1 MFPKL
6 NQFFLVLYLH
16 CMRINLRN
24 KIQFT
29 VGATVLAILL
39 FEFYYFPFQQSRA
52 LQSSF
57 ASEVR
62 SLSEA
67 LTLGVTV
74 GLQNNDMQGVQ
85 KAIEFVKRDSRVRF
99 VAIVSDGQ
107 TLAAYPEN
115 FTFSEGL
122 MKVDSLAIERV
133 KLTTDNIKGEV
144 VVACST
150 ASIRE
155 SIRRTVVVGILVSLV
170 IFAIGLLAAFW
181 LARSVARPVIA
192 LSKAAQ
198 RVSAGDLTTNLD
210 AVSQTHDEVG
220 DLREAFGIMVSSLLA
235 ARQDVEAKQ
244 EALSLALG
252 EAEAAKARAEDQ
264 QAYLQRSVQTILHDI
279 QFFAEGD
286 LTVRLHSERDDEIA
300 ELCKG
305 FNTALEQVN
314 AMVLSVIIAVDE
326 TMSAS
331 EQIMLSAES
340 VAGGAELQAREFK
353 QMQHS
358 ISGMN
363 TTISGNAD
371 NTTKAARVA
380 RENRDIAETGGTTV
394 TQMVDKIREIARL
407 VAQSASV
414 MQRLGESS
422 AQIGEI
428 ISVINEIA
436 DQTNLLALN
445 AAIEAARAGEA
456 GRGFAVV
463 ADEVRKLAER
473 TQKAT
478 KEISTMVTGIQ
489 KETSQAV
496 SVMNAGNEQVQA
508 GIALAEKAGNQ
519 LNNVVRSSEIVLST
533 MNDIATATDAQSST
547 STHIYTS
554 IQSVAGIAET
564 AVTGIMQIGKASEN
578 LQGLM
583 KHLRGLVDEFE
594 TSAREL
600 TPQKQLRR

>member
-1 MFPKL
+1 
-6 NQFFLVLYLH
+6 
-16 CMRINLRN
+16 MRINLRN

-29 VGATVLAILL
+29 VGITVLAILL

-57 ASEVR
+57 ISEVR

-85 KAIEFVKRDSRVRF
+85 KAIDFVKRDPRVRF
-99 VAIVSDGQ
+99 VAIVSEGQ

-115 FTFSEGL
+115 FTFTEGL
-122 MKVDSLAIERV
+122 MKSDSLATERV
-133 KLTTDNIKGEV
+133 PLTTDAIRGEV
-144 VVACST
+144 IVACST
-150 ASIRE
+150 NDIR
-155 SIRRTVVVGILVSLV
+155 SHIQRTVVVGIIVSSV

-192 LSKAAQ
+192 LRDAAR
-198 RVSAGDLTTNLD
+198 RVGTGDLSTSID
-210 AVSQTHDEVG
+210 AIVKTQDEVG
-220 DLREAFGIMVSSLLA
+220 DLQEAFEMMVRSLQA
-235 ARQDVEAKQ
+235 VGQEVEAKQ
-244 EALSLALG
+244 EALTAALHQ
-252 EAEAAKARAEDQ
+252 AEMSKARAEDQ
-264 QAYLQRSVQTILHDI
+264 QEYLQHSVKTILHDI

-286 LTVRLHSERDDEIA
+286 LTVRLTSERDDEIA
-300 ELCKG
+300 QLCMG

-314 AMVLSVIIAVDE
+314 AMVSSVITAVDE
-326 TMSAS
+326 TVSAS
-331 EQIMLSAES
+331 EQIMHSAEN

-353 QMQHS
+353 QMLHS

-363 TTISGNAD
+363 TTIAGNAD
-371 NTTKAARVA
+371 STVKAAHVA
-380 RENRDIAETGGTTV
+380 RENRAIAETGGTTV
-394 TQMVDKIREIARL
+394 TQMVEKIREIARL
-407 VAQSASV
+407 VAQSAIV

-428 ISVINEIA
+428 ISVINDIA

-445 AAIEAARAGEA
+445 AAIEAARAGDA

-478 KEISTMVTGIQ
+478 KEISTTVTGIQ
-489 KETSQAV
+489 QETTQAV
-496 SVMNAGNEQVQA
+496 SVMNLGNEQVQA
-508 GIALAEKAGNQ
+508 GIALAEKAGTQ
-519 LNNVVRSSEIVLST
+519 LHNVVRSSEIVLST
-533 MNDIATATDAQSST
+533 MNDIATATEAQSAT
-547 STHIYTS
+547 SVHINTS
-554 IQSVAGIAET
+554 IQSVTGIAET
-564 AVTGIMQIGKASEN
+564 AVAGIMQIGRASEN

-583 KHLRGLVDEFE
+583 KLLRHLLDEFAV
-594 TSAREL
+594 SS
-600 TPQKQLRR
+600 PQQQSVIASQVHKQLRIDTMSV

>member
-1 MFPKL
+1 
-6 NQFFLVLYLH
+6 
-16 CMRINLRN
+16 MRINLRN

-39 FEFYYFPFQQSRA
+39 FEFFYFPFQQSLA
-52 LQSSF
+52 LQNSF
-57 ASEVR
+57 ASEVH

-85 KAIEFVKRDSRVRF
+85 KAIEFVKRDPRVRF

-107 TLAAYPEN
+107 TLAAYPET
-115 FTFSEGL
+115 FTFSEAL
-122 MKVDSLAIERV
+122 MKTDSLAIDRV
-133 KLTTDNIKGEV
+133 KLSTDNIKGEV
-144 VVACST
+144 IVACSKS
-150 ASIRE
+150 SIETHVRN
-155 SIRRTVVVGILVSLV
+155 TVVVGIVVSLL
-170 IFAIGLLAAFW
+170 IFVIGLLAAFW

-192 LSKAAQ
+192 LRDAAR
-198 RVSAGDLTTNLD
+198 RVSAGDLQTSLN
-210 AVSQTHDEVG
+210 AVSRTRDEIG
-220 DLREAFGIMVSSLLA
+220 DLTEAFEIMVSSLLV
-235 ARQDVEAKQ
+235 ARMDIEGKR
-244 EALSLALG
+244 EALMVALS
-252 EAEAAKARAEDQ
+252 EAEASKSRAEDQ
-264 QAYLQRSVQTILHDI
+264 QQYLQRSVQSILNDI

-286 LTVRLHSERDDEIA
+286 LTVRLASERDDEIA

-314 AMVLSVIIAVDE
+314 TMVLSVITAVDE
-326 TMSAS
+326 TVSAS
-331 EQIMLSAES
+331 EQIMHSAES
-340 VAGGAELQAREFK
+340 VASGAELQAREFR

-371 NTTKAARVA
+371 NTAKAARVA

-394 TQMVDKIREIARL
+394 TQMVEKIREIARL

-445 AAIEAARAGEA
+445 AAIEAARAGDA

-489 KETSQAV
+489 NETKQAV
-496 SVMNAGNEQVQA
+496 RVMNIGNEQVQA
-508 GIALAEKAGNQ
+508 GIALAEKAGTQ
-519 LNNVVRSSEIVLST
+519 LHNVVRSSEIVLST
-533 MNDIATATDAQSST
+533 MNDIATATDAQSAT

-564 AVTGIMQIGKASEN
+564 AVAGIMQIGKASEN

-583 KHLRGLVDEFE
+583 QRLSGLLDEFE
-594 TSAREL
+594 TSAVRQI
-600 TPQKQLRR
+600 PQGQMPPKRLLPQ